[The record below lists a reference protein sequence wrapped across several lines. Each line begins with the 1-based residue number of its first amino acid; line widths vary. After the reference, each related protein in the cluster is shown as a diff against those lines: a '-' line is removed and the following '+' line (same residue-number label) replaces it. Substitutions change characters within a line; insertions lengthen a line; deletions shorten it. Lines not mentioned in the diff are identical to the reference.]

1 MSNKCTRAF
10 VFVEGVGNDIC
21 CPFVDQEENLFFLLQ
36 DCGEVIAIDPSG
48 ETERIHGTNGQPSG
62 ATFDEQGILYIS
74 DFAHGAVLAI
84 NEAGNDQQELVVGVY
99 EDVPLKGPHSIVAGK
114 FLSSMLACF
123 LIFHVF
129 IFYVYL
135 IPSFLC
141 VFVFSARLSILF
153 FLVLLENV
161 C

>member
-84 NEAGNDQQELVVGVY
+84 
-99 EDVPLKGPHSIVAGK
+99 KII
-114 FLSSMLACF
+114 CF
-123 LIFHVF
+123 FAISTHAHHFFSLHHGRHG
-129 IFYVYL
+129 
-135 IPSFLC
+135 IPSILKSASYRLQKACAGSNPTLTASFCGKLAGVTRPPGC
-141 VFVFSARLSILF
+141 VLR
-153 FLVLLENV
+153 
-161 C
+161 

>member
-114 FLSSMLACF
+114 FLSSMLAWSYFPCFHLLCLFDSFFSLCLCF
-123 LIFHVF
+123 LCQITHFD
-129 IFYVYL
+129 
-135 IPSFLC
+135 
-141 VFVFSARLSILF
+141 